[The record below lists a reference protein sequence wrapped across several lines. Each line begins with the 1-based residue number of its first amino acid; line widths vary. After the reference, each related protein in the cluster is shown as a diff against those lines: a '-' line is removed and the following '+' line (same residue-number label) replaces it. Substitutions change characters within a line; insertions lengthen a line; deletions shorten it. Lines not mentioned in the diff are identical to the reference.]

1 MHLRPVKAR
10 EATRSAKTR
19 EKPSTYL
26 QVRGIPMR
34 WRQELRRRA
43 ERKGVPTSRYLQ
55 NLLEKELRFVEAG
68 STAVISDAARR
79 LPLRGRRTA
88 LQVRGV
94 PRELRERV
102 RRDAERR
109 GLSLSQ
115 YVLGIIQ
122 EALAFPMFEE
132 WVEELRRDPPVHL
145 PKPAAEY
152 LHEAR
157 RAEGWED

>member
-1 MHLRPVKAR
+1 MC
-10 EATRSAKTR
+10 
-19 EKPSTYL
+19 
-26 QVRGIPMR
+26 
-34 WRQELRRRA
+34 RRA
-43 ERKGVPTSRYLQ
+43 DTCRTCSRKSCASSRPGPPPSS
-55 NLLEKELRFVEAG
+55 A
-68 STAVISDAARR
+68 TRR